1 MSQPKVSFIIPVYN
15 TEKYL
20 RECLDSVV
28 NQTLR
33 DIEIICVDDGS
44 SDGSPCILEE
54 YRAKD
59 SRVVVIKQANS
70 GLSSARNRGMHRA
83 HGEYISFVDSDDYLE
98 LNALERASKIAK
110 DRNLDIIQFDRERF
124 FDSEKLAKN
133 SHVQL
138 KHITE
143 STEVMSGVQY
153 LKTSKDQGTYFVTVW
168 SALWRR
174 AFLEEHH
181 ISFKEGIIH
190 EDHLFSFQAYMAAD
204 RVMRIPDKFYHRRVR
219 EDSIMTRPKTAQNV
233 IGYFTSAMGV
243 LEYALNHESDPM
255 EAQEIKREY
264 FQMIGAARNIYKV
277 ISNEEKEKIWFASEL
292 DNELFKQLIIDRV
305 RLEASNEQQKQRT
318 ERLQEAL
325 DNKKK
330 ESDTLLRDLE
340 QQKQRVERLQEALDN
355 KKKESDTLRRDL
367 EQQKQRAERLQNAL
381 DNKKKESDTL
391 RRDLEKQKKR
401 ADTLQYDL
409 DCVHD
414 SVSFRVGRVMTY
426 LPRKLRDL
434 YAGIGKTKAGK

>member
-1 MSQPKVSFIIPVYN
+1 MNQPKVSVIIPVYN

-20 RECLDSVV
+20 RECLDSIV
-28 NQTLR
+28 NQTLK

-83 HGEYISFVDSDDYLE
+83 HGEYIAFVDSDDYLE
-98 LNALERASKIAK
+98 LNALEKASQIAIAE
-110 DRNLDIIQFDRERF
+110 DLDIIVFERRMF
-124 FDSEKLAKN
+124 FDTKKLTQN
-133 SHVQL
+133 PPFHY

-143 STEVMSGVQY
+143 ATEIMSGIQHVM
-153 LKTSKDQGTYFVTVW
+153 TSKDQGTYCVTVW

-204 RVMRIPDKFYHRRVR
+204 RVMRIPNKLYHRRVR
-219 EDSIMTRPKTAQNV
+219 EDSIMTTPKTAKNV

-264 FQMIGAARNIYKV
+264 FQMIGAARNIYRA

-292 DNELFKQLIIDRV
+292 DNREK
-305 RLEASNEQQKQRT
+305 EA
-318 ERLQEAL
+318 
-325 DNKKK
+325 
-330 ESDTLLRDLE
+330 
-340 QQKQRVERLQEALDN
+340 
-355 KKKESDTLRRDL
+355 DTLRH
-367 EQQKQRAERLQNAL
+367 
-381 DNKKKESDTL
+381 
-391 RRDLEKQKKR
+391 DLEKQKKR
-401 ADTLQYDL
+401 ADMLQYDL

-414 SVSFRVGRVMTY
+414 SVSFHVGRAITWA
-426 LPRKLRDL
+426 PRKVRGGVQCCRDHG
-434 YAGIGKTKAGK
+434 AGYTVRRAIPCGAVGERGKPEL